1 MWTPQTIVPP
11 VGRWP
16 TLGRTHFDA
25 YGLGWF
31 LEDFNGYKRVFHSGG
46 LGGMVTYQSL
56 VPELNLG
63 VIVLT
68 NAESRDAY
76 KTIGLAITDAYTGG
90 PKRDWVKLVQS
101 LNSDQ
106 VREHTE
112 SDAKRKPSPARGVD
126 IAKLDFAPYAGTFND
141 PWRGEA
147 TITQGGDGLTLTFS
161 HTKELTG
168 RLTPIRPGLFVVHWQ
183 NRAINADAYVRFR
196 EDFTGAVEGF
206 TMEAVTADT
215 DFSFDFQDLDFH
227 RVPAVSAN

>member
-1 MWTPQTIVPP
+1 VPP

-16 TLGRTHFDA
+16 SLGRTHFSA

-68 NAESRDAY
+68 NAEEREAY

-90 PKRDWVKLVQS
+90 PKRDWVTLVQG
-101 LNSDQ
+101 LKADTA
-106 VREHTE
+106 REHAE
-112 SDAKRKPSPARGVD
+112 SDAKRKPMPASGAGVD
-126 IAKLDFAPYAGTFND
+126 LTKLDLAPYAGTFKD

-147 TITQGGDGLTLTFS
+147 TIREGRGELTLTFS
-161 HTKELTG
+161 HTNELTG
-168 RLTPIRPGLFVVHWQ
+168 PLTPVRPGLFVVHWK

-196 EDFTGAVEGF
+196 EDFAGAVEGF
-206 TMEAVTADT
+206 TMQVVTAET

-227 RVPAVSAN
+227 RVPVAPAK